1 MPQLKASTFTA
12 YVFSEQE
19 LQAACAFSSLNIL
32 YIKTIQADAAQQKLN
47 LVLDPYL
54 PLKYTQDESF
64 LAGQIAILQYLLD
77 ITPIV
82 AVGDGSDKVAG
93 ENWLERYGPPIPTSL
108 TQQ

>member
-1 MPQLKASTFTA
+1 MPQLKATTFTA

-19 LQAACAFSSLNIL
+19 LNAACTFSSLNIL
-32 YIKTIQADAAQQKLN
+32 YLKTVQADAAQQKLN
-47 LVLDPYL
+47 LVLDPYT

-82 AVGDGSDKVAG
+82 AIGDKNDKVAG
-93 ENWLERYGPPIPTSL
+93 DHWLERYGPPIPTSPNP
-108 TQQ
+108 